1 MAHDARSGGSPASK
15 VKRSTGRTTG
25 EGLGFLDPL
34 LVSKLQ
40 RLDLVARLVVEGF
53 LTGLHR
59 SPYHGFSVEFAEHR
73 PYMPGDPLRFVDW
86 KVYGKRDRYY
96 VKKYEEETNLRSHLV
111 LDASASMG
119 FKSDR
124 AVFSKFDYAVH
135 LAAALTYLMLHQ
147 QDSVGLL
154 TFADRILSLI
164 PPRSAPS
171 HLRVLLRELDHSEVQ
186 GTTEIGNSL
195 SRLAERVRRRGLIVL
210 FSDLMDDP
218 ATVLTGLKH
227 FRHRKH
233 EVIVFHILD
242 PAEADFPYKEEAVFV
257 DMETSERLTTI
268 PWEITEEYQSRM
280 KEWQNTIKRTCAE
293 HHIDYVELQTSTSF
307 DRALLSYLEKR
318 KKLH

>member
-1 MAHDARSGGSPASK
+1 MAEASRSAVTRHRTPK
-15 VKRSTGRTTG
+15 GRATG
-25 EGLGFLDPL
+25 EGLDVLDPL
-34 LVSKLQ
+34 VVSKLQ

-96 VKKYEEETNLRSHLV
+96 VKKYEEETNLRSHIV

-119 FKSDR
+119 YKSDR
-124 AVFSKFDYAVH
+124 VPFSKFDYGVR

-154 TFADRILSLI
+154 LFADRILKLI

-171 HLRVLLRELDHSEVQ
+171 HLRILLRELDHAEVQ
-186 GTTEIGNSL
+186 GTTEIGASL
-195 SRLAERVRRRGLIVL
+195 HRLAERVRRRGLIIL
-210 FSDLMDDP
+210 ISDLMDDP
-218 ATVLTGLKH
+218 ATVLMGLKH

-233 EVIVFHILD
+233 EVVVFHLLD
-242 PAEADFPYKEEAVFV
+242 PAEADFPFREEAVFV
-257 DMETSERLTTI
+257 DMETQEKLTAI
-268 PWEITEEYQSRM
+268 PWEMAEEYQSRL
-280 KEWQNTIKRTCAE
+280 KEWQNTIKRACAE
-293 HHIDYVELQTSTSF
+293 YHIDYVELRTSTAY

-318 KKLH
+318 KRLH